1 MGPSSMNTRV
11 AFVALA
17 LAGAAVAIPI
27 DTSVSSGDAVIRIP
41 LTKTAS
47 ARTIAKNNGLTLDN
61 VPSRLE
67 SFASGGLVPLVDFSD
82 AQYYGTVD
90 IGTPAQSFKVVFDT
104 GSSNLWVPS
113 KHCALLNIACKT
125 HSKYDSSKSSTYVKN
140 GTKFSIRYGS
150 GSLTGIVS
158 QDTVTLG
165 SATVKNQLFAE
176 ATSEPGLAFKIGKFD
191 GIMGMAFQ
199 AIAVDGMQPAWYSAV
214 ADSDEKA
221 FGVYLGGTS
230 GTGGEMTL
238 GGTDSAHYTG
248 EISYVPVSRA
258 KYWQVTVDSFSIGN
272 LTKVEGI
279 VDTGTS
285 LLVAPPDVVSAFGKK
300 IGATLVMGKEWTL
313 DCSKVAGL
321 PDLDIM
327 IGGKNFPLKGSDYV
341 LNVSGECLLGMM
353 GMDLSREGLS
363 LILGDVFIRKYYTV
377 FDQGN
382 SRVGFA
388 TAK

>member
-1 MGPSSMNTRV
+1 MGDHSFTNMMKSLFALFLLVIVAESLVRV
-11 AFVALA
+11 
-17 LAGAAVAIPI
+17 
-27 DTSVSSGDAVIRIP
+27 P
-41 LTKTAS
+41 LTK
-47 ARTIAKNNGLTLDN
+47 LDKT
-61 VPSRLE
+61 VKQEMAAEGYTYTGVREEL
-67 SFASGGLVPLVDFSD
+67 PLVGVDNDITFQD
-82 AQYYGTVD
+82 YQNAQYYGPLT
-90 IGTPAQSFKVVFDT
+90 IGTPPQKFNVIFDT

-113 KHCALLNIACKT
+113 KHAFMPLNF
-125 HSKYDSSKSSTYVKN
+125 HNKYDSSKSSTYVKN

-285 LLVAPPDVVSAFGKK
+285 LLVAPPDVVSAFGKQ

-377 FDQGN
+377 FDMGKQQL
-382 SRVGFA
+382 GFA

>member
-1 MGPSSMNTRV
+1 MGARFQANMLRTPFACLLLAIATEALVRV
-11 AFVALA
+11 
-17 LAGAAVAIPI
+17 
-27 DTSVSSGDAVIRIP
+27 P
-41 LTKTAS
+41 LTK
-47 ARTIAKNNGLTLDN
+47 
-61 VPSRLE
+61 LE
-67 SFASGGLVPLVDFSD
+67 KTVKQEMMAEGYTYTGVQEELPLVGDGNQVIFQNFQD
-82 AQYYGTVD
+82 AQYYGPMT
-90 IGTPAQSFKVVFDT
+90 IGTPPQKFNVIFDT

-113 KHCALLNIACKT
+113 KTAFMPLNF
-125 HSKYDSSKSSTYVKN
+125 HNKYDNTKSSTYVKN
-140 GTKFSIRYGS
+140 GTSFAIQYGS
-150 GSLTGIVS
+150 GSLTGFVS
-158 QDTVTLG
+158 QDTVTMG
-165 SATVKNQLFAE
+165 GVTIKNQLFAE
-176 ATSEPGLAFKIGKFD
+176 ATKEPGLAFKVGKFD
-191 GIMGMAFQ
+191 GILGMAFQ
-199 AIAVDGMQPAWYSAV
+199 SIAVDGMEPAWYSAV
-214 ADSDEKA
+214 GDQKL

-230 GTGGEMTL
+230 GVGGEMTL

-248 EISYVPVSRA
+248 DLTYVPVSRP
-258 KYWQVTVDSFSIGN
+258 KYWQISVDSFSIGN
-272 LTKVEGI
+272 LSKVEGI

-300 IGATLVMGKEWTL
+300 IGATLVAGKEWTL

-341 LNVSGECLLGMM
+341 LNVSGQCLLGMM

-377 FDQGN
+377 FDQGK

>member
-1 MGPSSMNTRV
+1 MGARFQANMLRTLFACLLLAIATEALVRV
-11 AFVALA
+11 
-17 LAGAAVAIPI
+17 
-27 DTSVSSGDAVIRIP
+27 P
-41 LTKTAS
+41 LTK
-47 ARTIAKNNGLTLDN
+47 
-61 VPSRLE
+61 LE
-67 SFASGGLVPLVDFSD
+67 KTVKQEMMAEGYTYTGVQEELPLVGDGNQVFFQNFQD
-82 AQYYGTVD
+82 AQYYGPIT
-90 IGTPAQSFKVVFDT
+90 IGTPPQKFNVIFDT
-104 GSSNLWVPS
+104 GSSNLWGPS
-113 KHCALLNIACKT
+113 KTAFMPLNF
-125 HSKYDSSKSSTYVKN
+125 HNKYDSKKSTSYVKN
-140 GTKFSIRYGS
+140 GTAFSIQYGS
-150 GSLTGIVS
+150 GSLTGFVS
-158 QDTVTLG
+158 QDTVTMG
-165 SATVKNQLFAE
+165 GVTVKNQLFAE
-176 ATSEPGLAFKIGKFD
+176 ATKEPGLAFKIGKFD

-214 ADSDEKA
+214 GDQKL

-230 GTGGEMTL
+230 GVGGEMTL

-248 EISYVPVSRA
+248 DLPYVPVSRP
-258 KYWQVTVDSFSIGN
+258 KYWQISVDSFSIGN
-272 LTKVEGI
+272 LSKVEGI

-300 IGATLVMGKEWTL
+300 IGATLVAGKEWTL

-341 LNVSGECLLGMM
+341 LNVSGQCLLGMM

-363 LILGDVFIRKYYTV
+363 LILGDVFIRKYYPV
-377 FDQGN
+377 FDQGK

>member
-1 MGPSSMNTRV
+1 MGGPLTDRMMKSLFALLVLAIAADAIIRV
-11 AFVALA
+11 
-17 LAGAAVAIPI
+17 
-27 DTSVSSGDAVIRIP
+27 P
-41 LTKTAS
+41 LTKMDKTVAQEM
-47 ARTIAKNNGLTLDN
+47 REEGYTYTGKPQDLTMVGDGHN
-61 VPSRLE
+61 
-67 SFASGGLVPLVDFSD
+67 VDFTDFSN
-82 AQYYGTVD
+82 AQYYGPIT
-90 IGTPAQSFKVVFDT
+90 IGTPPQKFNVVFDT

-113 KHCALLNIACKT
+113 GSNWQPLNF
-125 HSKYDSSKSSTYVKN
+125 HSKYHSDKSSSYVKN
-140 GTKFSIRYGS
+140 GTKFAIQYGS
-150 GSLTGIVS
+150 GSLSGFVS
-158 QDTVTLG
+158 EDTVNIG
-165 SATVKNQLFAE
+165 GVDVKNQLFAE

-191 GIMGMAFQ
+191 GIMGMSFAS
-199 AIAVDGMQPAWYSAV
+199 IAVDGMTPAWYSAV
-214 ADSDEKA
+214 GDAQL

-230 GTGGEMTL
+230 GLGGEMTL

-300 IGATLVMGKEWTL
+300 IGATLVIGKEWTL

-327 IGGKNFPLKGSDYV
+327 IGGKNYPLKGSDYT
-341 LNVSGECLLGMM
+341 LNVSGQCLLGMM

-377 FDQGN
+377 FDMGKQQL
-382 SRVGFA
+382 GFA

>member
-1 MGPSSMNTRV
+1 MGARFQANMLRTLFACLLLAIATEALVRV
-11 AFVALA
+11 
-17 LAGAAVAIPI
+17 
-27 DTSVSSGDAVIRIP
+27 P
-41 LTKTAS
+41 LTKLDKTVKQEMMAEGYTYTGVS
-47 ARTIAKNNGLTLDN
+47 EELPAVGDDNNVIFQN
-61 VPSRLE
+61 FE
-67 SFASGGLVPLVDFSD
+67 N
-82 AQYYGTVD
+82 AQYYGPIT
-90 IGTPAQSFKVVFDT
+90 IGTPPQKFNVIYDT

-113 KHCALLNIACKT
+113 KTAFMPLNF
-125 HSKYDSSKSSTYVKN
+125 HNKYDNTKSSTYVKN
-140 GTKFSIRYGS
+140 GPSFAIQYGS
-150 GSLTGIVS
+150 GSLTGFVS
-158 QDTVTLG
+158 QDTVTMG
-165 SATVKNQLFAE
+165 GVTIKNQLFAE
-176 ATSEPGLAFKIGKFD
+176 ATKEPGLAFKVGKFD
-191 GIMGMAFQ
+191 GILGMAFQ
-199 AIAVDGMQPAWYSAV
+199 SIAVDGMEPAWYSAV
-214 ADSDEKA
+214 GDQKL

-230 GTGGEMTL
+230 GVGGEMTL

-248 EISYVPVSRA
+248 DLTYVPVSRP
-258 KYWQVTVDSFSIGN
+258 KYWQISVDSFSIGN
-272 LTKVEGI
+272 LSKVEGI

-300 IGATLVMGKEWTL
+300 IGATLVAGKEWTL

-341 LNVSGECLLGMM
+341 LNVSGQCLLGMM

-377 FDQGN
+377 FDQGK